1 MALAVSG
8 LCLRVPR
15 GSSASL
21 SKWLQSR
28 EVGAKSSE
36 PLWGQGGQPG
46 VRGWGEGAQEPGTW
60 VPAVLTP
67 RSHSTGTDILA
78 HVLQIRKRSP
88 GEVLELTGSSPCL
101 YCPELGPEA
110 RGSLHNRIMGNGWR
124 ALNTPSPWGDGDP
137 GDRIFKVPRRVWC
150 AATGKNGQRGLR
162 QHFAN
167 HPYGSHVTV

>member
-1 MALAVSG
+1 MSG
-8 LCLRVPR
+8 LCLRLPR

-21 SKWLQSR
+21 SKWLQSC

-36 PLWGQGGQPG
+36 PPWGQGGRPG

-60 VPAVLTP
+60 VLAVLTP

-78 HVLQIRKRSP
+78 HVLQMRKWGP
-88 GEVLELTGSSPCL
+88 EEVLELTGSSPCL

-110 RGSLHNRIMGNGWR
+110 RSSLHNRIMGYGWR

-137 GDRIFKVPRRVWC
+137 GGFLKSP
-150 AATGKNGQRGLR
+150 ATGKNGQRGLR

-167 HPYGSHVTV
+167 HPYGSHVTL